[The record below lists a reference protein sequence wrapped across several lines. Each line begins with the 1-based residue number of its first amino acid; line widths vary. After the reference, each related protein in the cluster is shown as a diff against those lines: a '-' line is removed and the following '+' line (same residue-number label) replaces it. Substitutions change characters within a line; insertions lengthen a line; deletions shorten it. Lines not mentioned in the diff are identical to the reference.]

1 MDVLGRPVHLTA
13 DTNLSI
19 LAGAIAGSVGLGIFP
34 TLEKA
39 SKAVVK
45 YERMLEPDKNRHA
58 LYAEAL
64 ERYRRATDL
73 LRPIL
78 HELAAHDKGKE
89 SARGRSLG
97 AVQ

>member
-1 MDVLGRPVHLTA
+1 VDVLGRPVHLTI

-19 LAGAIAGSVGLGIFP
+19 LAGAMAGSVGLGIFP

-45 YERMLEPDKNRHA
+45 YERILEPDKNRHA

-64 ERYRRATDL
+64 ERYRRATDAL
-73 LRPIL
+73 TPIL
-78 HELAAHDKGKE
+78 HELAAHDKGNE
-89 SARGRSLG
+89 SAGGQPRD